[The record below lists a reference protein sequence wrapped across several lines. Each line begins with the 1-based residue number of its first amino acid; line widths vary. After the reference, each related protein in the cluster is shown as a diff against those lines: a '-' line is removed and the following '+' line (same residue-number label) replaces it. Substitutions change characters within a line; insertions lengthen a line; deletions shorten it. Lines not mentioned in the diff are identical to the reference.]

1 MVRTPGELRGSLSDA
16 SISYEKSQRIHASMV
31 YPLLSPNGSAVIVC
45 GHQQGLS
52 ILWKGGRPFK
62 SQRTASESRPVNGVS
77 NDMIMV
83 IDSEDEAPENDYK
96 DATIFEEEE
105 SELKPSQP
113 QDPIIQSL
121 DLPLGI
127 AVLRLSFPHLPP
139 ESQDSTMRSLPKILS
154 DRILIAMTCSDFT
167 IRLLTVPLL
176 PPSPTRKMRA
186 GSECRVLKETSAPGY
201 FGEQMVVLP
210 AENGHQSIPKGV
222 SITITGSPQ
231 QDYENESIGAENT
244 GDTQAPGGSNTTS
257 QVHSKFLPERT
268 SNMWHFL
275 IASHSADLSGLL
287 LIHRIAVTAD
297 GAKLNNNPALHHI
310 PWQIQYLPSPAISI
324 SFNSSLYPAPRH
336 SQLLIAE
343 ATGSV
348 RVFDCF
354 SQHNQ
359 GLEGSWLVALYPP
372 FQTSSDS
379 TSTISRKLIIAAEWC
394 LAGKAVIVLLC
405 DGEWGLWDLGNV
417 GPKSKNELKVHEG
430 ISGRLVTAFTLSG
443 WANSLNASKY
453 PVNKSSTTSQKSRG
467 LVPMTPGA
475 RKSRQENLFAG
486 PTNLL
491 TGLLPGGL
499 SVSSICKASI
509 DKAEDESILIWHG
522 SSIVILDSLVAYWQ
536 NAVRGAGNLFGND
549 TRGQLK
555 RMSSPSLGGEV
566 WNHLSILSKSYPY
579 GARSTSSNQ
588 KEILITGERKITI
601 VAFPVAESSV
611 QALSVQSEIPSSADQ
626 NLLAIGE
633 LGVTGMDRILSR
645 MSNGPRRGV

>member
-1 MVRTPGELRGSLSDA
+1 MVRTLGERRGSLSDA
-16 SISYEKSQRIHASMV
+16 SISYEKPQRIHASMV
-31 YPLLSPNGSAVIVC
+31 YPLLSPNGSTVIVC

-52 ILWKGGRPFK
+52 ILWRGGRPFE
-62 SQRTASESRPVNGVS
+62 SQRTESESRPVNGVS
-77 NDMIMV
+77 NDIIMV
-83 IDSEDEAPENDYK
+83 IDSEDEAPEINYK
-96 DATIFEEEE
+96 DTTIFEQEE
-105 SELKPSQP
+105 SERKPSQP

-121 DLPLGI
+121 DLPLGT
-127 AVLRLSFPHLPP
+127 AVLHLSFPHLPP

-154 DRILIAMTCSDFT
+154 DRILIAMTCSDFS

-186 GSECRVLKETSAPGY
+186 GSECRVLKETSALGY
-201 FGEQMVVLP
+201 LGEQMIVLP

-222 SITITGSPQ
+222 SITITASPQ
-231 QDYENESIGAENT
+231 QDYENEPIGAENA
-244 GDTQAPGGSNTTS
+244 GDTQAPGGSNNTS
-257 QVHSKFLPERT
+257 QAHSKFLPERPSKT
-268 SNMWHFL
+268 WHIL
-275 IASHSADLSGLL
+275 VASHSADLSGLL
-287 LIHRIAVTAD
+287 LIHRIALTAD

-310 PWQIQYLPSPAISI
+310 PWQVQYLPSPAISI
-324 SFNSSLYPAPRH
+324 WFNSSLYPSSRH

-372 FQTSSDS
+372 FQTSDS

-417 GPKSKNELKVHEG
+417 GPKSKNELQAHEG
-430 ISGRLVTAFTLSG
+430 ISGKLVTAFALSG

-453 PVNKSSTTSQKSRG
+453 PVNKSSATSQKSRG
-467 LVPMTPGA
+467 LVPMTPGT
-475 RKSRQENLFAG
+475 RKMRQENLFAG
-486 PTNLL
+486 PTNQL

-499 SVSSICKASI
+499 SVSSTCKGST

-522 SSIVILDSLVAYWQ
+522 SSIVILDSLVTYWQ
-536 NAVRGAGNLFGND
+536 NAVKGAGNLFSSD

-555 RMSSPSLGGEV
+555 RMGSSSLGCEV
-566 WNHLSILSKSYPY
+566 WNHLSIFSKPYPY
-579 GARSTSSNQ
+579 GARSSSSNQ
-588 KEILITGERKITI
+588 KEILVTGERKISI

-611 QALSVQSEIPSSADQ
+611 QALSIQSAIPLADQ

-633 LGVTGMDRILSR
+633 LGVSGMDRILSR
-645 MSNGPRRGV
+645 MSNGP